1 MKKLPVAVFLLI
13 MMLLSSC
20 AHAEEEAP
28 ALLSPV
34 GVALDT
40 AVCVCDDL
48 RDTLLIDGCVVCDAL
63 PVSFDADG
71 TVCELFLY
79 PGQSVRKGEVLA
91 RLDTTRLAE
100 AAASYEESLAVLLSE
115 DAYCT
120 EIDSLTAQY
129 IEADIARLRS
139 HGASSREISLR
150 QLDLEEHNIK
160 SETESKLRAIAIEEM
175 QKAFEEASAKL
186 ENDSLTAPCDGDILT
201 VSSLYEGSPVQAGKP
216 VAYISDRSRIFIT
229 TDHIAA
235 SELADTR
242 ITAQIG
248 DMLYELVPV
257 EYSQSDIAA
266 KILNG
271 ETLKTEYTFADRN
284 AAASV
289 SVGDYAAVYIEK
301 AVYEN
306 VLVIPNGALYHTS
319 AGDYVYLAGEDGNRK
334 KAAVVCGFSDGVST
348 EIRDGI
354 SEGDV
359 VYVRN

>member
-1 MKKLPVAVFLLI
+1 MSDFERYSRYNYGKHAQDVGRA
-13 MMLLSSC
+13 
-20 AHAEEEAP
+20 AHSPDETEYDYAAP
-28 ALLSPV
+28 AGNDRF
-34 GVALDT
+34 GV
-40 AVCVCDDL
+40 
-48 RDTLLIDGCVVCDAL
+48 
-63 PVSFDADG
+63 
-71 TVCELFLY
+71 
-79 PGQSVRKGEVLA
+79 
-91 RLDTTRLAE
+91 
-100 AAASYEESLAVLLSE
+100 
-115 DAYCT
+115 
-120 EIDSLTAQY
+120 
-129 IEADIARLRS
+129 
-139 HGASSREISLR
+139 
-150 QLDLEEHNIK
+150 
-160 SETESKLRAIAIEEM
+160 
-175 QKAFEEASAKL
+175 
-186 ENDSLTAPCDGDILT
+186 
-201 VSSLYEGSPVQAGKP
+201 
-216 VAYISDRSRIFIT
+216 
-229 TDHIAA
+229 
-235 SELADTR
+235 
-242 ITAQIG
+242 TAQIG

-334 KAAVVCGFSDGVST
+334 KTAVVCGFSDGVST